1 MEGKKFRA
9 LGKNCHAVSEVYG
22 QLLMMSIVV
31 IAFST
36 IAVTVFS
43 DGGAVKPE
51 HIPNTDLRENVD
63 MKNSSISITHG
74 GGEAIDMSAIKIIL
88 SVKKAGDPDLK
99 HLEFSGSNLD
109 IRNPNG
115 NNYAPSNN
123 AVFMLG
129 DFIIIDTIKP
139 DDSNGLTLESSDDI
153 EMFFVDM
160 PSQQVIQ
167 KAVLQKGSRE
177 KEFPYWI
184 TPHPYGSVYVCDNST
199 NEWVPTELVDGIND
213 NLMTEC
219 QMYQNQWSSQN
230 FTFGIED
237 YELDLKNP
245 LKKVELKIVYTVH
258 DNSQEL
264 LTLEINDKNPDEWVN
279 IIPSNIDLKNYKT
292 ITETDQQL
300 PTFDIT
306 DKVSTVEELRNLT
319 VSFSAYGHANSG
331 NKFGWV
337 DFIGIHVEC

>member
-1 MEGKKFRA
+1 VEGKKFRA

-22 QLLMMSIVV
+22 QLLMISIVV

-36 IAVTVFS
+36 IALTVFS

-129 DFIIIDTIKP
+129 DFIIIDTTKP
-139 DDSNGLTLESSDDI
+139 DGSNGLTLESNDDI
-153 EMFFVDM
+153 DMFFVDM

-177 KEFPYWI
+177 REFPYWI
-184 TPHPYGSVYVCDNST
+184 TPHPYGSVYDNST
-199 NEWVPTELVDGIND
+199 NEWLPTEMVDGIGD
-213 NLMTEC
+213 GLTTDC
-219 QMYQNQWSSQN
+219 QMYQNQWSSEN
-230 FTFGIED
+230 FTFGIDE
-237 YELDLKNP
+237 YGLDLKNP
-245 LKKVELKIVYTVH
+245 LTLVLLKIVYTAH
-258 DNSQEL
+258 DASQKE
-264 LTLEINDKNPDEWVN
+264 LTLEINDKNPNQWVIVAGPGMIAYNN
-279 IIPSNIDLKNYKT
+279 IATCDKELKP
-292 ITETDQQL
+292 I
-300 PTFDIT
+300 DIT
-306 DKVSTVEELRNLT
+306 DNVSTVEELRNLT
-319 VSFSAYGHANSG
+319 VRFSAYGHANSG

>member
-1 MEGKKFRA
+1 MEGKKRRA
-9 LGKNCHAVSEVYG
+9 LGQNCHAVSEVYG
-22 QLLMMSIVV
+22 QLLMISIVV
-31 IAFST
+31 LAFST
-36 IAVTVFS
+36 IALTVFS

-63 MKNSSISITHG
+63 MDTSSISITHG
-74 GGEAIDMSAIKIIL
+74 GGEAIDLSAIKIIL
-88 SVKKAGDPDLK
+88 SVKKAGDPELK
-99 HLEFSGSNLD
+99 HLEFSGSSLEV
-109 IRNPNG
+109 RNPDG
-115 NNYAPSNN
+115 NPSDDDVFILGNYI
-123 AVFMLG
+123 V
-129 DFIIIDTIKP
+129 IDTTKP
-139 DDSNGLTLESSDDI
+139 DDPDDKLTLESNDDI
-153 EMFFVDM
+153 DMFFVDI

-177 KEFPYWI
+177 SEFPYWV
-184 TPHPYGSVYVCDNST
+184 TPHPYGSVYVYDNFTS
-199 NEWVPTELVDGIND
+199 EWLPTELVDGIGD
-213 NLMTEC
+213 GITTDC
-219 QMYQNQWSSQN
+219 QMYQDQWSSQN

-258 DNSQEL
+258 DNSQEIL
-264 LTLEINDKNPDEWVN
+264 KLEINDKNPDEWVN
-279 IIPSNIDLKNYKT
+279 IVPSNIDLKNYKT
-292 ITETDQQL
+292 IAETDQQL

-319 VSFSAYGHANSG
+319 VSFSAYGRANSN